1 MFSTSLL
8 SSIAACLW
16 INAPMGISKRDP
28 AIQKNT
34 KTVRF
39 GDDDLDLGRRVGERH
54 DVFDADGGEA
64 ILLLQLP
71 SDILF

>member
-1 MFSTSLL
+1 MGTSE
-8 SSIAACLW
+8 
-16 INAPMGISKRDP
+16 RDL

-34 KTVRF
+34 KTVRS
-39 GDDDLDLGRRVGERH
+39 GNDDLNLGRRVGERH